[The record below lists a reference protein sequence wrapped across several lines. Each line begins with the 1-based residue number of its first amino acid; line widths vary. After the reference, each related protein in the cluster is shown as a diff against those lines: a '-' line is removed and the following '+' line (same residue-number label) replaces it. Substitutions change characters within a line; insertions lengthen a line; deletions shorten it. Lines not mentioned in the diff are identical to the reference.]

1 MKKYSME
8 TYSLFIPLIYL
19 DLTYYIYIMMVLN
32 NGHNVI
38 CSVGMMLVIGLPR
51 DMKCVKEAK
60 EHLTLSREALY
71 SIDTKNK
78 YMHFVT

>member
-1 MKKYSME
+1 
-8 TYSLFIPLIYL
+8 
-19 DLTYYIYIMMVLN
+19 MMVLN

-60 EHLTLSREALY
+60 EHLTLSREALLY

-78 YMHFVT
+78 YMYFVTQVAGLTTLQFMLSVYSTKE

>member
-1 MKKYSME
+1 
-8 TYSLFIPLIYL
+8 
-19 DLTYYIYIMMVLN
+19 MMVLN

-60 EHLTLSREALY
+60 EHLTLSSLGRHYILLTQKTSTCILLPKWLA
-71 SIDTKNK
+71 
-78 YMHFVT
+78 

>member
-1 MKKYSME
+1 
-8 TYSLFIPLIYL
+8 
-19 DLTYYIYIMMVLN
+19 MMVLN
-32 NGHNVI
+32 NGHNVL

-60 EHLTLSREALY
+60 EYLTLSREALLY

-78 YMHFVT
+78 YMYFVTQVAGLTTLQFILSVYSTKE